1 SVGAVI
7 MLLIFLH
14 FSKIIL
20 PLESFILKSLSPL
33 LNGMYQTS
41 SKIKSSYD
49 QQTDKRDLSAIVEQQ
64 NVELNQLISENSR
77 LKSLEDENKTLRSYL
92 KFLSTKEK
100 NYAMANVISSG
111 GIDIN
116 SQTVLLDKGTKD
128 GLYSGLAVLS
138 SEGNIVGKII
148 NAKENISEICLVNA
162 SRCQLAAAIQ
172 NKDKTVGIAQGDLG
186 LTIKMEFI
194 PQSAEIKVGDI
205 IISSGLEKSIPRG
218 LVIGQISQVKK
229 ESNEL
234 WQSARIESLTNLED
248 LVVVSVL
255 LP

>member
-1 SVGAVI
+1 

-14 FSKIIL
+14 FSKLIL
-20 PLESFILKSLSPL
+20 PLESFLLKSLSPVM
-33 LNGMYQTS
+33 NGMYLTS
-41 SKIKSSYD
+41 SKIKTSYD
-49 QQTDKRDLSAIVEQQ
+49 KQADKRDLSAIVEQQ
-64 NVELNQLISENSR
+64 NTRMNQLIAENSR
-77 LKSLEDENKTLRSYL
+77 LKSLEDENRTLRNYL

-100 NYAMANVISSG
+100 KYLMANVISSG
-111 GIDIN
+111 SIDLN
-116 SQTVLLDKGTKD
+116 SQSVLLDKGTKD
-128 GLYSGLAVLS
+128 GLYSGLAILS

-148 NAKENISEICLVNA
+148 NAKENISEVCIINA

-172 NKDKTVGIAQGDLG
+172 NKEKTVGIAQGDLG

-194 PQSAEIKVGDI
+194 PQNADIKVGDI

-218 LVIGQISQVKK
+218 LVIGQISHIKK

-234 WQSARIESLTNLED
+234 WQAARIEPLTNLED

>member
-1 SVGAVI
+1 
-7 MLLIFLH
+7 M
-14 FSKIIL
+14 
-20 PLESFILKSLSPL
+20 
-33 LNGMYQTS
+33 
-41 SKIKSSYD
+41 
-49 QQTDKRDLSAIVEQQ
+49 
-64 NVELNQLISENSR
+64 NQLIAENSR
-77 LKSLEDENKTLRSYL
+77 LKSLEDENRTLRNYL

-100 NYAMANVISSG
+100 KYLMANVISSG
-111 GIDIN
+111 SIDLN
-116 SQTVLLDKGTKD
+116 SQSVLLDKGTKD
-128 GLYSGLAVLS
+128 GLYSGLAILS

-148 NAKENISEICLVNA
+148 NAKENISEVCIINA

-172 NKDKTVGIAQGDLG
+172 NKEKTVGIAQGDLG

-194 PQSAEIKVGDI
+194 PQNADIKVGDI

-218 LVIGQISQVKK
+218 LVIGQISHIKK

-234 WQSARIESLTNLED
+234 WQAARIEPLTNLED